1 MNFVSMILNNWLW
14 FTYFANGESLL
25 ISGVIKSMINW
36 LILIYSSVIAGI
48 DKLTEL
54 ADTLNGDSDTAK
66 QLTKYA
72 DEYTYTATNKDAN
85 YTTKFVYIVQ
95 E

>member
-1 MNFVSMILNNWLW
+1 M
-14 FTYFANGESLL
+14 
-25 ISGVIKSMINW
+25 
-36 LILIYSSVIAGI
+36 SVIAGI

>member
-1 MNFVSMILNNWLW
+1 MTLNVDKN
-14 FTYFANGESLL
+14 
-25 ISGVIKSMINW
+25 SGTI
-36 LILIYSSVIAGI
+36 
-48 DKLTEL
+48 

>member
-1 MNFVSMILNNWLW
+1 MSEYK
-14 FTYFANGESLL
+14 TT
-25 ISGVIKSMINW
+25 
-36 LILIYSSVIAGI
+36 GI

>member
-1 MNFVSMILNNWLW
+1 MN
-14 FTYFANGESLL
+14 
-25 ISGVIKSMINW
+25 
-36 LILIYSSVIAGI
+36 VIAGI

-72 DEYTYTATNKDAN
+72 DEYTYTGHCLFLNDSVNCK
-85 YTTKFVYIVQ
+85 
-95 E
+95 

>member
-1 MNFVSMILNNWLW
+1 MN
-14 FTYFANGESLL
+14 
-25 ISGVIKSMINW
+25 
-36 LILIYSSVIAGI
+36 VIAGI

-72 DEYTYTATNKDAN
+72 DEYTYTGLFLNDSVNCK
-85 YTTKFVYIVQ
+85 
-95 E
+95 

>member
-1 MNFVSMILNNWLW
+1 M
-14 FTYFANGESLL
+14 
-25 ISGVIKSMINW
+25 
-36 LILIYSSVIAGI
+36 SVIAGI

-54 ADTLNGDSDTAK
+54 ADTSK